1 MLSFLC
7 GMVRNILVKMVTPMS
22 AQARF
27 EKYAMTESLFTTSGI
42 GFIDIQLKLKKH
54 KNDFNW

>member
-1 MLSFLC
+1 
-7 GMVRNILVKMVTPMS
+7 MVRNILVKMVTPMS

-27 EKYAMTESLFTTSGI
+27 EKYAMTEILFTTSGI
-42 GFIDIQLKLKKH
+42 DFIDIQLKLKKH

>member
-1 MLSFLC
+1 
-7 GMVRNILVKMVTPMS
+7 MVRNILVKMVTPMS

>member
-1 MLSFLC
+1 
-7 GMVRNILVKMVTPMS
+7 MVTPMS
-22 AQARF
+22 TQARF
-27 EKYAMTESLFTTSGI
+27 EKYAMIESLFTTSGI